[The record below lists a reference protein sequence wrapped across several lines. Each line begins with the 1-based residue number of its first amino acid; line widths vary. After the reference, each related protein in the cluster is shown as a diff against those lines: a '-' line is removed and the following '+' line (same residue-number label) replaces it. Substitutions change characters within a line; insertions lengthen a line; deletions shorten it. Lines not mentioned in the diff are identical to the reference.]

1 MHFSRLPLVLAVVI
15 ACALST
21 SRAAM
26 AGPPTDN
33 LKSGIDR
40 VLAVLEDTSL
50 KDRPHERR
58 TALRQA
64 TSTIFDVEEAAQ
76 RSLARHWQARTP
88 AEREEFVQLFGRLL
102 EAAYLT
108 KIELYSGEKVLY
120 GGDAIDG
127 EYATVRTKVVTKEG
141 TEIPVDYRMLKRGDK
156 WLVYDVSIEGVS
168 LISNYR
174 TQFNRIIQ
182 MSSFQD
188 LVKKLRARQDEPAV
202 SAKPVS

>member
-1 MHFSRLPLVLAVVI
+1 MHFSRLPLALAVVVS
-15 ACALST
+15 CALPT
-21 SRAAM
+21 SGAAM

-40 VLAVLEDTSL
+40 VITVLEDSSL

-58 TALRQA
+58 AALRRV
-64 TSTIFDVEEAAQ
+64 TNTIFDVEEAAQ

-120 GGDAIDG
+120 GGDTIDG
-127 EYATVRTKVVTKEG
+127 EHATVRTRVVTKEG
-141 TEIPVDYRMLKRGDK
+141 TDIPVDYRMLKRGDK

-182 MSSFQD
+182 MSSFQE
-188 LVKKLRARQDEPAV
+188 LVKKLRARPEEPTV

>member
-1 MHFSRLPLVLAVVI
+1 MQLGRLPLVLAVVV
-15 ACALST
+15 AGALST

-26 AGPPTDN
+26 AGPPTDS

-40 VLAVLEDTSL
+40 VIAVLEDAGL
-50 KDRPHERR
+50 KDRPQERR
-58 TALRQA
+58 AALRRV
-64 TSTIFDVEEAAQ
+64 TGTIFDVEEAAQ

-88 AEREEFVQLFGRLL
+88 AERGEFVQLFGRLL

-108 KIELYSGEKVLY
+108 KIELYSGEKVFY
-120 GGDAIDG
+120 GGDTIDG
-127 EYATVRTKVVTKEG
+127 DHATVRTRVVTREG
-141 TEIPVDYRMLKRGDK
+141 TEIPVDYRMLKRDDT

-188 LVKKLRARQDEPAV
+188 LVKKLRARQDEPVV

>member
-1 MHFSRLPLVLAVVI
+1 MHFSRLPLALAVVV

-21 SRAAM
+21 AGAAL

-40 VLAVLEDTSL
+40 VITVLEDSSL
-50 KDRPHERR
+50 KDRPQERR
-58 TALRQA
+58 AALRQV
-64 TSTIFDVEEAAQ
+64 TSAIFDVEEAAQ
-76 RSLARHWQARTP
+76 RSLAPHWQVRTP

-120 GGDAIDG
+120 GGDTIDG
-127 EYATVRTKVVTKEG
+127 EHATVRTRVVTREG
-141 TEIPVDYRMLKRGDK
+141 TEIPVDYRMLKRGDR

-174 TQFNRIIQ
+174 TQF
-182 MSSFQD
+182 
-188 LVKKLRARQDEPAV
+188 
-202 SAKPVS
+202 

>member
-1 MHFSRLPLVLAVVI
+1 MNFSRLPLVLAVVI

-26 AGPPTDN
+26 AGPPTDS
-33 LKSGIDR
+33 LKSSIDR
-40 VLAVLEDTSL
+40 VITVLEDAGL

-58 TALRQA
+58 AALRQV

>member
-1 MHFSRLPLVLAVVI
+1 MGTAPAAPYDSSRIDGASSEEEGSMHFGRLPLVLAVVI

-21 SRAAM
+21 SRAAV
-26 AGPPTDN
+26 AAPPTDS
-33 LKSGIDR
+33 LKSSIDR
-40 VLAVLEDTSL
+40 VITVLENPSL
-50 KDRPHERR
+50 KDRPQERR
-58 TALRQA
+58 AALRQV
-64 TSTIFDVEEAAQ
+64 TGTIFDVEEAAQ

-120 GGDAIDG
+120 GGDTIDG
-127 EYATVRTKVVTKEG
+127 EHATVRTKIVTREG
-141 TEIPVDYRMLKRGDK
+141 TEIPVDYRMLKRADR

-174 TQFNRIIQ
+174 TQF
-182 MSSFQD
+182 
-188 LVKKLRARQDEPAV
+188 
-202 SAKPVS
+202 